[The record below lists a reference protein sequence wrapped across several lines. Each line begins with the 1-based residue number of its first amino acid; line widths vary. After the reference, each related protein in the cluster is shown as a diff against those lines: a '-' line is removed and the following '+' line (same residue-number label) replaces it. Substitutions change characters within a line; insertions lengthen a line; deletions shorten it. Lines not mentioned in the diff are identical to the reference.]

1 MWNKYTTLQKCSIV
15 QNWFSTEP
23 FNISFQE
30 RVRIIQHRYRLEFGN
45 PVPCKSTI
53 YTLVYKHRQFGSV
66 ESRWKGNS
74 GRRRSV
80 RTPETISQVEA
91 LVIADRDLPI
101 DRTVNTAL
109 SNTLNLSASTWARIL
124 KDDLRLKCFRWVKY
138 SPSTSV
144 FC

>member
-74 GRRRSV
+74 GKRRSV

-124 KDDLRLKCFRWVKY
+124 KDDLRLKCFR
-138 SPSTSV
+138 
-144 FC
+144 